1 MTAHHL
7 KIISTLN
14 PLIGLCDALT
24 GVGLLLVPTLILQIL
39 GTTVAPETLVF
50 VQYIGVFVFAVGL
63 SYFLPYFS
71 GEQLCSR
78 DERIL
83 YTWIVTAVI
92 RICVASFVVVQLLL
106 GGLGIYWLLVAV
118 TDASLAAVQF
128 YYIKRVKS

>member
-7 KIISTLN
+7 KVITRLN

-24 GVGLLLVPTLILQIL
+24 GIGLLLVPTLVLQIL

-63 SYFLPYFS
+63 SYFLPYFI
-71 GEQLCSR
+71 GKQLCSR
-78 DERIL
+78 DQRIC

-92 RICVASFVVVQLLL
+92 RICVASFVVLQLLL
-106 GGLGIYWLLVAV
+106 GGLSINWLLVAV

-128 YYIKRVKS
+128 YYLNRVKS